1 MTFPGFSMNSLCQHV
16 LPLRKLSVVSI
27 CHSFVIK
34 TFKSF
39 FTIVVKALFSIL
51 MAFIWF
57 LFPLLKLDLIL
68 KSISLAFSKNQL
80 LIYQVFLLPCIWILQ
95 FVLSLH
101 LLPLLSCF
109 LCFLVEKKNQFIYFP
124 FVLLNSRSIY
134 CNVLCVFLLSTK
146 LPTPHKFLYL
156 S

>member
-109 LCFLVEKKNQFIYFP
+109 LCFLVEKKKISSFI
-124 FVLLNSRSIY
+124 
-134 CNVLCVFLLSTK
+134 FLLSCLIAEAFTVMCYV
-146 LPTPHKFLYL
+146 FF

>member
-1 MTFPGFSMNSLCQHV
+1 MNSLCQHV
-16 LPLRKLSVVSI
+16 LPLRKLSIVTI

-51 MAFIWF
+51 MTFIWF
-57 LFPLLKLDLIL
+57 LFPLLKLDLIV
-68 KSISLAFSKNQL
+68 KSISLAFSKNQFR
-80 LIYQVFLLPCIWILQ
+80 IYQGFFLPCIWILQ
-95 FVLSLH
+95 FILSLH

-109 LCFLVEKKNQFIYFP
+109 LFFLVEKKISYFP

>member
-1 MTFPGFSMNSLCQHV
+1 MNSLCQHV

-51 MAFIWF
+51 MAFICF

-134 CNVLCVFLLSTK
+134 CNVRRYRSGNQTSSCRRNGKYICTF
-146 LPTPHKFLYL
+146 F
-156 S
+156 